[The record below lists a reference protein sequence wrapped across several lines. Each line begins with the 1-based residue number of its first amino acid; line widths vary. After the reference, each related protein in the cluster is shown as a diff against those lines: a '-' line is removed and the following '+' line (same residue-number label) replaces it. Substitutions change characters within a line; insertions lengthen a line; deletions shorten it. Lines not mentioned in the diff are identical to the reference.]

1 MATKME
7 NSKLE
12 ALLAVA
18 RGQKKAKLVLKH
30 CKIVDVYNCAVIEGD
45 IAIED
50 DLIAGIGDGYE
61 GEEEIDIEGRYA
73 LPGFMLGSSN
83 LSIWRRCK
91 NA

>member
-73 LPGFMLGSSN
+73 LPGF
-83 LSIWRRCK
+83 ID
-91 NA
+91 